1 MTNLPTYITSS
12 EEILWGIALVAVTLI
27 IHGFGMILT
36 LQTSASLKARFGH
49 STRFAAG
56 MGILIL
62 TSWIITLVHILE
74 VMIWAAFFQWKHCFP
89 NYSTAGYFA
98 FLEYTTVGSS
108 LNLPQ
113 NWRLLEGMIATAG
126 LLGFAWSTG
135 VLMTLAQE
143 FQDQQMQRLQRVK
156 IRHHESPSE
165 PTIPASG
172 SVPARREP

>member
-1 MTNLPTYITSS
+1 MTTPAAYITSS
-12 EEILWGIALVAVTLI
+12 EEILWGIALVAVTLLV
-27 IHGFGMILT
+27 HGFGMILT
-36 LQTSASLKARFGH
+36 LRTSAALKSRFGH
-49 STRFAAG
+49 STHFVVG

-74 VMIWAAFFQWKHCFP
+74 VMIWAGFFQWKHCFS

-143 FQDQQMQRLQRVK
+143 FQDQQMQRLHRSK
-156 IRHHESPSE
+156 LHPHETPPE
-165 PTIPASG
+165 PTLSTTG
-172 SVPARREP
+172 NVPARREP

>member
-12 EEILWGIALVAVTLI
+12 EEILWGIALVAVTLL

-36 LQTSASLKARFGH
+36 LRTSASLKARFGH
-49 STRFAAG
+49 STRFVAG

-156 IRHHESPSE
+156 VHHHESPSD
-165 PTIPASG
+165 PTLPASG
-172 SVPARREP
+172 NVPARREP

>member
-12 EEILWGIALVAVTLI
+12 EEILWGIVLVAVTLVL
-27 IHGFGMILT
+27 HGFGMIFT
-36 LQTSASLKARFGH
+36 LRTSASLKSRFGH
-49 STRFAAG
+49 STHFAAG

-143 FQDQQMQRLQRVK
+143 FQDQQLQRPRRGK
-156 IRHHESPSE
+156 LRPHETPPE
-165 PTIPASG
+165 PTLPSAG
-172 SVPARREP
+172 SLPIRREP